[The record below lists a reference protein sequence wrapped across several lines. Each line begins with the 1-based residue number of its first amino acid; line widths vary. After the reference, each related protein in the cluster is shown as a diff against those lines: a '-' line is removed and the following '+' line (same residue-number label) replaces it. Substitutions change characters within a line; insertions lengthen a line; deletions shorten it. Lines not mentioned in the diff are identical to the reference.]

1 MIQKQ
6 NIPDLSQD
14 FSHGGVI
21 QDKHKRRQMRS
32 KQEIS
37 NQNSYFS
44 SDKWVYHWQEE
55 LSLES
60 LNNLYTVL
68 IELWLPGKYDAN

>member
-44 SDKWVYHWQEE
+44 SDK
-55 LSLES
+55 
-60 LNNLYTVL
+60 
-68 IELWLPGKYDAN
+68 